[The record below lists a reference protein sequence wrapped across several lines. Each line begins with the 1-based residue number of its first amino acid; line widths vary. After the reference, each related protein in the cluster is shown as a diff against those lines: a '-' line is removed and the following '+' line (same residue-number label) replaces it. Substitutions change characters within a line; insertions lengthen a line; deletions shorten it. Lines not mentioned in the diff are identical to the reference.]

1 MQTLNDFL
9 LMREDLA
16 FKISKLNGIL
26 GRLGLRDRKQ
36 TLESLED
43 LCHNA
48 RFRVLIA
55 GEFKRG
61 KSCLVNAMLGASV
74 LPMKVAPCT
83 TTISEVC
90 YGDLPKLTVAANNET
105 FDADF
110 DNRFQYCTI
119 QGHNA
124 LPDEQKPIRKVK
136 IEFPTSVCSKSIV
149 LIDSPGLNE
158 DWSRTQTSLR
168 EIAQADVLVLVLSCE
183 MALSQSEQ
191 LFIQSHLQPYQD
203 RLFFLWNRADAI
215 WDKPTEEAALKTRSD
230 EHLSKYS
237 EHIYFVSAREGL
249 LGKLQQDNT
258 KWAKSNIPRVLNEME
273 QFLVEKQTKVKL
285 ERFWQQ
291 SMQISTYTLFQLIP
305 RMDHLLQRSTEEL
318 TEYMEKST
326 ILEKNEEERLATV
339 HAAVS
344 ETTGQ
349 LVKEIETK
357 FTHFIEAIPEAI
369 VKDADSLSF
378 EARISRQEREDVI
391 IDWFNNWLQH
401 ALHRFTQTALKSTME
416 SAFSELKIQI
426 DAVRMEHIIA
436 VDEALDISADEVQL
450 FSGRWIEE
458 TSLLI
463 TTALSLMLLKIDRD
477 LIAKNLLKVRA
488 LRGWLM
494 GSTLS
499 ENDRLKLAKQLQQT
513 LGSEQPT
520 VIQAQKEHMEETTK
534 QLQQSIELDL
544 RLTRLDAVQQIDTV
558 LKQRTLGK
566 QDTPIEQQQLQLET
580 LRLSV
585 HNMHTQLRT
594 MMTNL

>member
-26 GRLGLRDRKQ
+26 GRLGLRDRIE
-36 TLESLED
+36 TLELLED
-43 LCHNA
+43 ECHNA

-61 KSCLVNAMLGASV
+61 KSCLVNSMLGASV

-90 YGDLPKLTVAANNET
+90 YGELPKLTIEAKHDT
-105 FDADF
+105 FEADF
-110 DNRFQYCTI
+110 EHRFQYCTI
-119 QGHNA
+119 QGHNS
-124 LPDEQKPIRKVK
+124 LPDDKKPIHKVT
-136 IEFPTSVCSKSIV
+136 IEFPTSVCSKSIM

-158 DWSRTQTSLR
+158 NWSRTQTSLR
-168 EIAQADVLVLVLSCE
+168 EIAQADVLMLVLSCE

-215 WDKPTEEAALKTRSD
+215 WDKPAEEAALKVRSD
-230 EHLSKYS
+230 KHLSKYS
-237 EHIYFVSAREGL
+237 NHIYFVSAREGL

-258 KWAKSNIPRVLNEME
+258 KWAKSNIPKVLNEME
-273 QFLVEKQTKVKL
+273 QFLVEKQTKNKL

-305 RMDHLLQRSTEEL
+305 RMEHLLQRSTEEL
-318 TEYMEKST
+318 TKYQ
-326 ILEKNEEERLATV
+326 EKNTQLETDEAERLATV
-339 HAAVS
+339 HTAIS
-344 ETTGQ
+344 NTTGH
-349 LVKEIETK
+349 LLTEIESK
-357 FTHFIEAIPEAI
+357 FTQFIDSITDAV
-369 VKDADSLSF
+369 VKDADGLSF
-378 EARISRQEREDVI
+378 EPRISRQEREDVI
-391 IDWFNNWLQH
+391 IDWFNEWLQH
-401 ALHRFTQTALKSTME
+401 SLHRFTQTELKSTME
-416 SAFSELKIQI
+416 RAFSDLKIQI
-426 DAVRMEHIIA
+426 DAVRMEHILA
-436 VDEALDISADEVQL
+436 VDDALGVNSDEIQL

-477 LIAKNLLKVRA
+477 LVAKNLLKVRA

-494 GSTLS
+494 GSALS
-499 ENDRLKLAKQLQQT
+499 ESDRLKLAKQLQQT
-513 LGSEQPT
+513 LHAERQ
-520 VIQAQKEHMEETTK
+520 VVLQAQKEHMEETTR

-544 RLTRLDAVQQIDTV
+544 RLTRLDATQQIDTV

-566 QDTPIEQQQLQLET
+566 QDTPLEQQQLQLET

-585 HNMHTQLRT
+585 HNMHTQLRS